1 MFVTIVAVLYLG
13 LGVVI
18 LFLPQ
23 SVSAPVAGIAIASLS
38 AQLYGAAILGLGM
51 ANWIARRGPLGG
63 IYGRALVTGNFIHA
77 GAATLVLLRPTIAS
91 GSPKLWTAFV
101 VALVLAIGFGWL
113 LFASDG
119 IGEGRRSV

>member
-1 MFVTIVAVLYLG
+1 MFVTLVAVLYLG

-23 SVSAPVAGIAIASLS
+23 SVSAPVAGIATASLS

-51 ANWIARRGPLGG
+51 ANWIARQSPLGG
-63 IYGRALVTGNFIHA
+63 IYGRAIVVGNFTHA

-91 GSPKLWTAFV
+91 GSPKLWMALV

-113 LFASDG
+113 LFVSSG
-119 IGEGRRSV
+119 IPDARRSI